1 MSHTLS
7 AKEQALSKVFS
18 DDYVFTIPGYQRPYA
33 WGEEQ
38 AQELL
43 DDLLGALR
51 DAPEKLADSMPYFLG
66 SVVLIKRDAIP
77 DATVVDG
84 QQRLTTLTLLLSAI
98 RATVGEPTVQAGIT
112 QCIYEKG
119 NVVFATQ
126 ARYRLSLRER
136 DREFFRQY
144 VQHEDGLI
152 KLAELTAQLPDA
164 QSRLQANARLFLRE
178 LAELNQAEL
187 IRLVQFVV
195 TRCFL
200 VVVSTPDL
208 DSAYRIFGV
217 LNSRGL
223 DLSAT
228 DILKAEI
235 IGTFPD
241 ELRDDYTKR
250 WEGEEESLGRTSFGE
265 LFSHIRMV
273 YRKAKPH
280 GTLLKE
286 FRAHV
291 AVVTDPKTFMDDV
304 LVPMAEAYK
313 AIIDAEYSSTELA
326 EPINDHLRWLNRLEF
341 KDWVPPALAFF
352 IRQQNNPQ
360 AMLTFFRD
368 LERLAYSML
377 ARKIGV
383 NTRIE
388 RFSKLTEA
396 VEKNDDLALQESPLQ
411 LWPAEQNETYNALN
425 GPLYAT
431 HSSKALGVLLLRL
444 DALLSD
450 GSASYQHDVISV
462 EHVLPRQPASGSQW
476 KEWVPELEQHQFW
489 VHRLGNLALLSRR
502 KNSSAS
508 NYEFAKKKT
517 AYFTKGGVS
526 SFALTTQVLQHE
538 QWTVPVIKAR
548 QDVLLQKL
556 ETVWRLSNRMN
567 SVEQE
572 MQRIA
577 AQAQAEANAL
587 FELKQAKS
595 GLQSNARETGDAFV
609 VMAGSTARRQWIGVP
624 HSYATLHAQLL
635 AEGVLVGAENDE
647 LATFVRD
654 YEFGSPSAAAA
665 VVLGRADNGRTSWR
679 LQGTTIDYGTWL
691 NSQSADRP
699 ASGRREEITAE
710 SAVDESL

>member
-18 DDYVFTIPGYQRPYA
+18 DDYVFTIPGYQRPYS

-51 DAPEKLADSMPYFLG
+51 DAPEKLADAMPYFLG
-66 SVVLIKRDAIP
+66 SIVLIKRDAVP

-98 RATVGEPTVQAGIT
+98 RASVTDTVVQAGIT
-112 QCIYEKG
+112 KRIYEAG
-119 NVVFATQ
+119 DVVA
-126 ARYRLSLRER
+126 AVEPRYLLSLRDR
-136 DREFFRQY
+136 DREFFRDY
-144 VQHEDGLI
+144 VQHENGLL
-152 KLAELTAQLPDA
+152 KLTQLTAQLPDA
-164 QSRLQANARLFLRE
+164 QSRLQANARVFLQALEE
-178 LAELNQAEL
+178 LDQAEL

-235 IGTFPD
+235 IGSFP
-241 ELRDDYTKR
+241 EKLRDAYTQR
-250 WEGEEESLGRTSFGE
+250 WEDEEESLGRTSFGE

-280 GTLLKE
+280 STLLKE

-291 AVVTDPKTFMDDV
+291 ASVTEPKAFIDDV

-313 AIIDAEYSSTELA
+313 AIIDAAYSSTELA

-360 AMLTFFRD
+360 AMLSFFRD

-383 NTRIE
+383 NGRVE
-388 RFSKLTEA
+388 RFSKLTDA
-396 VEKNDDLALQESPLQ
+396 VEKLEGLAQEVSPLQ
-411 LWPAEQNETYNALN
+411 LSPAEQHDTYDALN

-431 HSSKALGVLLLRL
+431 HSSKALGILLLRL
-444 DALLSD
+444 DALLAD
-450 GSASYQHDVISV
+450 ASASYQHDVISV
-462 EHVLPRQPASGSQW
+462 EHVLPQQPASGSQW
-476 KEWVPELEQHQFW
+476 KEWVPEPEQHQFW

-517 AYFTKGGVS
+517 AYFTKGRVC

-538 QWTVPVIKAR
+538 QWTAEVMEER
-548 QDVLLQKL
+548 QGALLQKL
-556 ETVWRLSNRMN
+556 ENVWRLNKRMN

-572 MQRIA
+572 LQRIA
-577 AQAQAEANAL
+577 TQAQAEANAL

-595 GLQSNARETGDAFV
+595 GLQAHARETGEAFV
-609 VMAGSTARRQWIGVP
+609 VMAGSTARRQWVGVP
-624 HSYATLHAQLL
+624 HNYASLHAQLL
-635 AEGVLVGAENDE
+635 ADGVLVAGEGDE
-647 LATFVRD
+647 LATFAHD

-665 VVLGRADNGRTSWR
+665 VLLGRADNGRKSWR
-679 LQGTTIDYGTWL
+679 LQGTTIDYATWMS
-691 NSQSADRP
+691 SQPADRP
-699 ASGRREEITAE
+699 ASGRREEAVAE
-710 SAVDESL
+710 TVMDENL

>member
-66 SVVLIKRDAIP
+66 SVVLIKRDAVP

-98 RATVGEPTVQAGIT
+98 RATVKDSSVQAGIT
-112 QCIYEKG
+112 KRIYETG
-119 NVVFATQ
+119 DVVA
-126 ARYRLSLRER
+126 AVEPRYRLSLRER
-136 DREFFRQY
+136 DREFFRKY
-144 VQHEDGLI
+144 VQHENGLG
-152 KLAELTAQLPDA
+152 QLVEVNATLHDA
-164 QSRLQANARLFLRE
+164 PNRMRSNARLFLRE
-178 LAELNQAEL
+178 LSALAEVEL
-187 IRLVQFVV
+187 VRLVQFIV

-235 IGTFPD
+235 IGSLP
-241 ELRDDYTKR
+241 EALRDAYTKR
-250 WEGEEESLGRTSFGE
+250 WEDVEESLGRSSFSE

-273 YRKAKPH
+273 YRKAKPQ

-286 FRAHV
+286 FRTHV
-291 AVVTDPKTFMDDV
+291 TLAAQPKLFMEQV
-304 LVPMAEAYK
+304 LLPMAEAYE
-313 AIIDAEYSSTELA
+313 AITDAEYSSPKLA
-326 EPINDHLRWLNRLEF
+326 GEVNNHLRWLNRLEF
-341 KDWVPPALAFF
+341 KDWVPPALSFYIRHHNDPKAMMAFF
-352 IRQQNNPQ
+352 K
-360 AMLTFFRD
+360 D

-377 ARKIGV
+377 VRKAGV
-383 NTRIE
+383 NARIE
-388 RFSKLTEA
+388 RFSKLIEA
-396 VEKNDDLALQESPLQ
+396 VEKGDDLALQQSPLQ
-411 LWPAEQNETYNALN
+411 LRPAEQNETYNALN
-425 GPLYAT
+425 GPLYET

-450 GSASYQHDVISV
+450 GSASYQHDIVSV
-462 EHVLPRQPASGSQW
+462 EHVLPRQPASGSKW
-476 KEWVPELEQHQFW
+476 KEWVPELEQHQHW

-508 NYEFAKKKT
+508 NYEFPKKKT

-526 SFALTTQVLQHE
+526 SFALTTQVLQHDC
-538 QWTVPVIKAR
+538 WTADVIKGR
-548 QDVLLQKL
+548 QASLLSKL
-556 ETVWRLSNRMN
+556 EQVWRLEGRIT
-567 SVEQE
+567 SVEQA
-572 MQRIA
+572 MQQIA
-577 AQAQAEANAL
+577 LQTHAEAEAL
-587 FELKQAKS
+587 FELKQPKS
-595 GLQSNARETGDAFV
+595 GLEANARELGNEFV
-609 VMAGSTARRQWIGVP
+609 VLKGSKARPEWIGVP
-624 HSYATLHAQLL
+624 HNYASLHAQLRE
-635 AEGVLVGAENDE
+635 EGCFHFDDAGELLVF
-647 LATFVRD
+647 TRD
-654 YEFGSPSAAAA
+654 VAFKSPSAASA
-665 VVLGRADNGRTSWR
+665 VILGRADNGRASWR

-691 NSQSADRP
+691 NSQSAERP
-699 ASGRREEITAE
+699 ASGRNDDLAAE
-710 SAVDESL
+710 AVMDESH